1 MLLDD
6 ELYTLYFVLV
16 DDSSCVSEAF
26 LYVNLVSCVEL
37 FDNPFTDILG
47 SRIEVENLVEVGMIH
62 LAVYDFLDV
71 SEVFHH
77 TILVEFVPADEENF
91 YLPVVS
97 MHAAAL
103 AFVAELKR
111 VGSGYF

>member
-16 DDSSCVSEAF
+16 DDSSSVSEAF
-26 LYVNLVSCVEL
+26 LYVNLVACVEL

-77 TILVEFVPADEENF
+77 TVLVEFVPADEENF

-97 MHAAAL
+97 MHTAAL
-103 AFVAELKR
+103 AFVAELER